1 MSQVMERSPLEA
13 GRAAVVKHEWRE
25 GFDLLNE
32 ADKAGDLGPEDLQ
45 MLGEAAWWSGRLEE
59 CIAARQRAFSGFLES
74 GRPATAAMMALALV
88 EDYQAKRAGSI
99 AEGWFNRAEG
109 LLESEPESVE
119 HGHLAAARAQDALM
133 RGDLEQ
139 AKMFA
144 DRALELGMRFGDRD
158 VQAFGLLLGGNVLVN
173 QGDVDGGLKML
184 DEATIAAVG
193 GELKPFTAGVVYCLA
208 IATTAH
214 MADYDRAGQWTEA
227 SMRWC
232 ERQSISG
239 FPGIC
244 RVHRA
249 EIMRLRGSWPE
260 AEQEA
265 RRALTEL
272 ADFNV
277 DFAAAG
283 FYEVGEIRLRI
294 GDLNGAQDAFRQA
307 HELGHE
313 PQPGLALLRLAE
325 GQVQAAFSSLKRTLD
340 EPASRLHRA
349 RLLPGMVEVAIAAGE
364 MDTARASVEELETIT
379 ETYESPALKA
389 SYLCS
394 LGALLLADG
403 DAAQAAKTLKQS
415 WRLWTRADLPYEA
428 AKARLAY
435 GAALRIEGD
444 EDAAVLEIGAAKAAF
459 RKLGAELDVRRAM
472 DMLGEE
478 VSESLAIAS
487 APGVR
492 MVKTFMF
499 TDIVGST
506 KLAEAMGEKP
516 WSKMLGWHDRAL
528 RALFEKHKGEEVK
541 QLGDGFFVAFDEASD
556 AIECAVAIQ
565 RKLDEHSESSG
576 FAPEVRIGLHR
587 AEATRM
593 GDDYEGKGVHEAA
606 RIGAI
611 GGAGEIIASELVV
624 DKVASRFPVSELRA
638 VSLSGLSE
646 SIKVASIEPC

>member
-1 MSQVMERSPLEA
+1 MSRVIERSPLEA

-25 GFDLLNE
+25 GFDLLIE

-74 GRPATAAMMALALV
+74 GRPAAAAMMALALV

-119 HGHLAAARAQDALM
+119 HGHLAAARAQGALI

-139 AKMFA
+139 GKLFA
-144 DRALELGMRFGDRD
+144 DQTLELGMRFGDRD

-272 ADFNV
+272 QDFNV

-294 GDLNGAQDAFRQA
+294 GGARAAARVGA
-307 HELGHE
+307 SPPRRGPGAGSLLV
-313 PQPGLALLRLAE
+313 PQKGSRRA
-325 GQVQAAFSSLKRTLD
+325 G
-340 EPASRLHRA
+340 EPA
-349 RLLPGMVEVAIAAGE
+349 P
-364 MDTARASVEELETIT
+364 
-379 ETYESPALKA
+379 P
-389 SYLCS
+389 C
-394 LGALLLADG
+394 
-403 DAAQAAKTLKQS
+403 
-415 WRLWTRADLPYEA
+415 
-428 AKARLAY
+428 
-435 GAALRIEGD
+435 
-444 EDAAVLEIGAAKAAF
+444 
-459 RKLGAELDVRRAM
+459 
-472 DMLGEE
+472 
-478 VSESLAIAS
+478 
-487 APGVR
+487 AP
-492 MVKTFMF
+492 
-499 TDIVGST
+499 
-506 KLAEAMGEKP
+506 
-516 WSKMLGWHDRAL
+516 
-528 RALFEKHKGEEVK
+528 
-541 QLGDGFFVAFDEASD
+541 
-556 AIECAVAIQ
+556 
-565 RKLDEHSESSG
+565 SSG
-576 FAPEVRIGLHR
+576 H
-587 AEATRM
+587 
-593 GDDYEGKGVHEAA
+593 
-606 RIGAI
+606 
-611 GGAGEIIASELVV
+611 GGGRNRL
-624 DKVASRFPVSELRA
+624 
-638 VSLSGLSE
+638 G
-646 SIKVASIEPC
+646 